1 MTTKTRQTDNQTT
14 TTTPDS
20 KSLVKEIHLLPAN
33 AYLLAVQAMNA
44 TARGELLN
52 LTTEQANSLSM
63 VSDHLL
69 ELLGLTISRN
79 SQDIQ
84 SATIVIE

>member
-1 MTTKTRQTDNQTT
+1 MTTKMRQTDNQPATNT
-14 TTTPDS
+14 RDS
-20 KSLVKEIHLLPAN
+20 KSLVKEIQLLPAN
-33 AYLLAVQAMNA
+33 TYLLAVQTMNE
-44 TARGELLN
+44 TAHGELLN
-52 LTTEQANSLSM
+52 LTAEQANSLSM

>member
-1 MTTKTRQTDNQTT
+1 MTTKMRQTDNQPATNT
-14 TTTPDS
+14 RNN
-20 KSLVKEIHLLPAN
+20 KSLVKEIQLLPAN
-33 AYLLAVQAMNA
+33 AYLLAVQTMNA
-44 TARGELLN
+44 TAHGELLN
-52 LTTEQANSLSM
+52 LTAEQANSLSM

>member
-1 MTTKTRQTDNQTT
+1 MTTKMRQTDNQTT
-14 TTTPDS
+14 TSAPDN
-20 KSLVKEIHLLPAN
+20 KSLVKEIHLLPAS

-44 TARGELLN
+44 TAHGELLN
-52 LTTEQANSLSM
+52 LTAEQANSLSM